1 MPVIIDYTNYK
12 GERARRNITPKNIVY
27 KSTEQHLMTQWI
39 LVASDNEKQEFRDF
53 AMSSIHSWEQL

>member
-12 GERARRNITPKNIVY
+12 GQRTRRNITPKNIVY
-27 KSTEQHLMTQWI
+27 KPTEQHPMTQWI
-39 LVASDNEKQEFRDF
+39 LVAYDNDKQDFRSF

>member
-12 GERARRNITPKNIVY
+12 GERTRRNITPKNIVY
-27 KSTEQHLMTQWI
+27 KSTEQHPMTQWI
-39 LVASDNEKQEFRDF
+39 LVAYDHDKQAFRDF